1 MLQKYYSKSGE
12 IIMNPKLNNI
22 KNVEERLDRCLDRGH
37 QLAMKRF
44 RQRMLRKGIVI
55 K

>member
-22 KNVEERLDRCLDRGH
+22 KSFEKENSSFWRCPKLLE
-37 QLAMKRF
+37 QLVSEG
-44 RQRMLRKGIVI
+44 RKF
-55 K
+55 KDLN